1 MIANGFKIQANILF
15 NEGAQCSFICA
26 EMANELHISPT
37 SQAEIAMA
45 SFGASSM
52 THQQLGAAT
61 IEVETLSGERISM
74 SVLIVPT
81 IAAPIQNSISASVYN
96 MPHIR
101 PLSLAHPVTSERQ
114 FSISLL
120 IGTDY
125 YWTFVQDDIV
135 RGEGPTA
142 QKSKLGY
149 LPSGPILGT
158 LSDSV
163 SSALLQISTEVPS
176 SELSVPN
183 LDKFWSI
190 EQIGTDSVTR
200 SPDLT
205 FLQFY

>member
-1 MIANGFKIQANILF
+1 MLI
-15 NEGAQCSFICA
+15 
-26 EMANELHISPT
+26 EMANELHVSPT
-37 SQAEIAMA
+37 SQAETAMA
-45 SFGASSM
+45 LFGASSM

-149 LPSGPILGT
+149 LLSWPTPGA

-163 SSALLQISTEVPS
+163 SSALLQISCEVPS
-176 SELSVPN
+176 SEPPVPN
-183 LDKFWSI
+183 LEKF
-190 EQIGTDSVTR
+190 
-200 SPDLT
+200 
-205 FLQFY
+205 